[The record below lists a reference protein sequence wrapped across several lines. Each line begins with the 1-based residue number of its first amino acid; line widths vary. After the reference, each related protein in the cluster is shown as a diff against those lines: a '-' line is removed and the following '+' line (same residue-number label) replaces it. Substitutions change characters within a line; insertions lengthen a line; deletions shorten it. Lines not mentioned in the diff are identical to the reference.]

1 MLRAA
6 VLFALPTSDLF
17 VCLGHPTGHLSLARD
32 FFARRFDRR
41 VGTGQ
46 RIERLLRPLAR
57 WDSLDA
63 YLITRTVTVGT
74 VRKFCVT
81 DLAWGPGLLL
91 VPPGLD
97 RVPDQQASLSPL
109 ADPALQETRA
119 KC

>member
-1 MLRAA
+1 
-6 VLFALPTSDLF
+6 
-17 VCLGHPTGHLSLARD
+17 LARD

-74 VRKFCVT
+74 VRKFV
-81 DLAWGPGLLL
+81 
-91 VPPGLD
+91 
-97 RVPDQQASLSPL
+97 
-109 ADPALQETRA
+109 
-119 KC
+119 